1 MRFLLIGGLSGL
13 IGTALGPASVTIEI
27 CAANIRNH
35 TVTCFDALS
44 GNATPL
50 AVRAGAGGLR
60 SPTGID
66 FGPDG
71 HLYVASSGT
80 NQVLRF
86 DGSTGDFIDVFV
98 NDSAMVQPFTIL
110 FGPDQDLYV
119 SSGAR
124 HVVVRYD
131 GRSGQR
137 LNVAAR
143 SESLKTPIGLAFEKT
158 GRLLVANA
166 GNNDVSRFDPVTGD
180 RLDVLTTDSL
190 RFPSDIAIDA
200 DGDIYVSSAFNGQIM
215 RFDGR
220 TGSFKGIFG
229 RLPAGGVPV
238 GIRFLPSGE
247 LVVADF
253 GRNLIFRFPRDG
265 GSPTLVADQALAGPE
280 NIAVRVRP

>member
-1 MRFLLIGGLSGL
+1 MRFLLIGGVIGL
-13 IGTALGPASVTIEI
+13 LGTALIPGPQTIEI
-27 CAANIRNH
+27 CAANIRNS
-35 TVTCFDALS
+35 TATCYDAVS
-44 GNATPL
+44 GKPTSL
-50 AVRAGAGGLR
+50 AVKAGAGGLR
-60 SPTGID
+60 APTGID

-80 NQVLRF
+80 
-86 DGSTGDFIDVFV
+86 GEFIDVFV

-110 FGPDQDLYV
+110 FGPDQHLYV

-137 LNVAAR
+137 LNIAAR
-143 SESLKTPIGLAFEKT
+143 SDSLKTPIGLAFDRS

-166 GNNDVSRFDPVTGD
+166 AHNNVSRFDPSTAN
-180 RLDVLTTDSL
+180 RLDVLATDSL
-190 RFPSDIAIDA
+190 RFPSDLAIDA

-215 RFDGR
+215 RFDGQ
-220 TGSFKGIFG
+220 TGSFKDIFG

-247 LVVADF
+247 LVAADF
-253 GRNLIFRFPRDG
+253 GKSLLFRFPRDG
-265 GSPTLVADQALAGPE
+265 GPPTLLADQGLAGPE
-280 NIAVRVRP
+280 NIVVRVRP